1 MTGAME
7 PSSNRAMAMLKTAI
21 RFPRA
26 RTVRNAVPEMH
37 QVSIVLRTVEILLMQ
52 AARHRLSDP
61 GPESGGFASALS
73 DPRLYRALRAI
84 HSQFEQPWDVDG
96 LASVAGMSRSRFAHW
111 FIRSVGMT
119 PMAYLTRWRMIR
131 ARQLLSTP
139 LRLEG
144 PGGHTLCSEFNMTD
158 SRRAKASAGPY
169 DKGSFMTNPVDTAM
183 ALVPMVVEQTN
194 RGERSYDIFS
204 RLLKE
209 RIIFITGPVEDHMA
223 TLVCAQLL
231 FLEAENPKKEIALYI
246 NSPGGV
252 VTAGMAIYDTM
263 QFIKPAI
270 STLCVGQ
277 AASMG
282 SLLLCA
288 GEKGMRFATPNA
300 RVMVHPAAIPRT
312 RSTAPSAA
320 RASTKC
326 AS

>member
-37 QVSIVLRTVEILLMQ
+37 QMSIVLMTVEILLMQ

-119 PMAYLTRWRMIR
+119 PMAYLTRWRMTR

-139 LRLEG
+139 GLDLAEIAERCGYRSVPAFGRRFAQIYGVG
-144 PGGHTLCSEFNMTD
+144 PGTW
-158 SRRAKASAGPY
+158 RKRARS
-169 DKGSFMTNPVDTAM
+169 
-183 ALVPMVVEQTN
+183 
-194 RGERSYDIFS
+194 GEN
-204 RLLKE
+204 E
-209 RIIFITGPVEDHMA
+209 
-223 TLVCAQLL
+223 
-231 FLEAENPKKEIALYI
+231 
-246 NSPGGV
+246 
-252 VTAGMAIYDTM
+252 
-263 QFIKPAI
+263 
-270 STLCVGQ
+270 
-277 AASMG
+277 
-282 SLLLCA
+282 
-288 GEKGMRFATPNA
+288 PN
-300 RVMVHPAAIPRT
+300 
-312 RSTAPSAA
+312 
-320 RASTKC
+320 
-326 AS
+326 